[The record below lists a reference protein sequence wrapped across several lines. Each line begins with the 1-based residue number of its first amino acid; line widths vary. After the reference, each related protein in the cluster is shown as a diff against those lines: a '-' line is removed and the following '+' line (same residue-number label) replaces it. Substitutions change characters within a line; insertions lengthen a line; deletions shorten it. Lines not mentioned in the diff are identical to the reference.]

1 MIISIKDLGL
11 IFNFKGKEY
20 RTPLKLKI
28 SDRDINEVMFSLKK
42 SGISKF
48 KILNG
53 IDSEPKKIE
62 HSKEK
67 IVKEN
72 LTLDL
77 LLKYINERF
86 DFLEKLIEKSKL
98 PNKSRNIQN
107 DDDIQIIKDNI
118 KRRNKEQNIE
128 DFIPTPSL
136 DFETKI
142 LNVIDSSKMDREKM
156 NEAVI
161 GCDKAKFKRGGFT
174 K

>member
-20 RTPLKLKI
+20 RTPLKLQI
-28 SDRDINEVMFSLKK
+28 SDRDINEIMFSLKK

-72 LTLDL
+72 LTMEL
-77 LLKYINERF
+77 LLEKINKRF
-86 DFLEKLIEKSKL
+86 DYLEILIKQFN
-98 PNKSRNIQN
+98 NKTNNKI

-128 DFIPTPSL
+128 EFIPTPSL

-142 LNVIDSSKMDREKM
+142 LNVIDSSKMDMQKM
-156 NEAVI
+156 NEAIV
-161 GCDKAKFKRGGFT
+161 GYDKAKLKRGGFT